1 NNGIQERY
9 GNDDET
15 KWIFK
20 QQVEQSHG
28 FFKFKMVGKIGAD
41 LEAQDFTFIIVS
53 IQDLPTI

>member
-1 NNGIQERY
+1 MKDDGIQERY

-28 FFKFKMVGKIGAD
+28 LYPDRIPYITKIK
-41 LEAQDFTFIIVS
+41 
-53 IQDLPTI
+53 